1 MKGQGL
7 PETRCKWRNCC
18 RVLCVCVRD
27 KWVASHPGNGG
38 MGSERMVAKYVNILS
53 YYYTRPLSASSLP
66 SPPPSRRAQVTVRN
80 AITGSTVDDGRA
92 GFSSF
97 FFLRSKGST
106 AFHRTKIRISVPGSG
121 RAMGGSGKNQTFPFD
136 DLLQPA
142 SKSSKSGSRIRR

>member
-1 MKGQGL
+1 MGRFPSG
-7 PETRCKWRNCC
+7 E
-18 RVLCVCVRD
+18 
-27 KWVASHPGNGG
+27 GG

-97 FFLRSKGST
+97 FFYAQKAQQLFIAPKYALVYQAVGGQWEAVGKIKPSLST
-106 AFHRTKIRISVPGSG
+106 ICFSPQAN
-121 RAMGGSGKNQTFPFD
+121 RAN
-136 DLLQPA
+136 PA
-142 SKSSKSGSRIRR
+142 AG